1 MNTNRRTALL
11 ALLTGAVAG
20 IALVAARRGFKG
32 ADKLAARLGKPLAAP
47 KVETKTYGYKE
58 INLS

>member
-1 MNTNRRTALL
+1 MNKDRRMTLK
-11 ALLTGAVAG
+11 
-20 IALVAARRGFKG
+20 ALVLGTLGGLAVIAARRGFMG
-32 ADKLAARLGKPLAAP
+32 AGKLAAQAGKPLAP